1 MWAIFLFI
9 HLQFFIVGIGSL
21 SITDKEIDI
30 LEKFQVYWTLVDSL
44 YVHIDIDSHLRMSFI
59 SLESIFITIK

>member
-30 LEKFQVYWTLVDSL
+30 LEKFQVYWT
-44 YVHIDIDSHLRMSFI
+44 
-59 SLESIFITIK
+59 